1 MPTMSMC
8 YFRDHAAE
16 HDYGSLPFNVSN
28 MEQMRAIIEAAEKT
42 ESPVISQISAT
53 PCAYVGAPFLNQR
66 N

>member
-28 MEQMRAIIEAAEKT
+28 MEQMHAIIETAEKT
-42 ESPVISQISAT
+42 DSPVIVQYRLWPAHM
-53 PCAYVGAPFLNQR
+53 
-66 N
+66 